1 MEENL
6 NIKVSNVFERNY
18 QAKTKIIVNQGSSR
32 SGKTYSILQL
42 LIFVKAY
49 EETDNVFTVA
59 RKTLTALKASAMR
72 DFFEILRSAEL
83 YD

>member
-49 EETDNVFTVA
+49 EETDNVFTIC
-59 RKTLTALKASAMR
+59 RKTLTALKSYCHEG
-72 DFFEILRSAEL
+72 FLRYIEVK
-83 YD
+83 